1 MIAVYGRGRRVFMF
15 YYVSKIFWF
24 FAVPSNFF
32 TIAIL
37 AGAALWLAGR
47 ARTGRFLVFGGA
59 AALLLFGLT
68 PISLFLLQPL
78 ETRFPPYKDDGTP
91 VDGVI
96 ILGGSF
102 ETAPTVHHGQMAL
115 NDSGERI
122 LAIATV
128 ARRFPNARI
137 VYTGGGSGFD
147 FATTSEAT
155 LLERTAQAMGVEP
168 GRIVYERESLDTY
181 ENAIKSK
188 AIVKPKPGERW
199 LVVTSAFHIPRSVG
213 VFRKA
218 GWPVIAHPVDFRS
231 AGPNDS
237 GRFFP
242 AVSQGMARTDIAIR
256 EYIGLAGYWATGRTD
271 ALFPAP

>member
-1 MIAVYGRGRRVFMF
+1 MF

-24 FAVPSNFF
+24 FAVPSNLL
-32 TIAIL
+32 TLAIL
-37 AGAALWLAGR
+37 AGAAMWAAGR
-47 ARTGRFLVFGGA
+47 AKTGRVLVFGGA
-59 AALLLFGLT
+59 AAILLFGLT
-68 PISLFLLQPL
+68 PASLLLLQPL
-78 ETRFPPYKDDGTP
+78 ETRFPQYKDDGVP

-96 ILGGSF
+96 VLGGSF
-102 ETAPTVHHGQMAL
+102 ETAPTVYHGQMAL
-115 NDSGERI
+115 NDAGERI

-137 VYTGGGSGFD
+137 VYSGGGSGF
-147 FATTSEAT
+147 ATVTTSEAT
-155 LLERTAQAMGVEP
+155 LLERTAQDMGVEP

-181 ENAIKSK
+181 ENAILSK
-188 AIVKPKPGERW
+188 AIVKPRPGERW

-218 GWPVIAHPVDFRS
+218 GWPVIAYPVDFRS

-237 GRFFP
+237 SRYF
-242 AVSQGMARTDIAIR
+242 ASVSQGLNRTDVAIR